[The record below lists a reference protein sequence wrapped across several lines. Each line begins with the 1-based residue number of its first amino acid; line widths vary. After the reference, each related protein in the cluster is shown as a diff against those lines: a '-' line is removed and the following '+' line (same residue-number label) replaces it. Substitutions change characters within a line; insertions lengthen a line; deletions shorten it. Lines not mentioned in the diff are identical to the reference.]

1 MDHTDIFVRL
11 RIGITDLSG
20 TVRGTV
26 VDQEELDLLTSFCRE
41 DRVKA

>member
-26 VDQEELDLLTSFCRE
+26 VDQKDLQVPVSLR
-41 DRVKA
+41 